1 MWIAA
6 RPLFLSVPAG
16 QGGKHKKINKGTP
29 DKSSRNGCVLSGVF
43 YCSGKGQAI
52 RRNCFFRLYRRTAPA
67 GCRGSRNGM
76 LSPGKGDNMAIKR
89 AGSRFTP
96 AAGRYH
102 IFSVH
107 TAAFFKGAAAPFYP
121 TYFCLFQQQI
131 TKEYSILISGAP
143 DTFTVRFFCALKG
156 VCLPLPG
163 ARAPPSGLET
173 V

>member
-16 QGGKHKKINKGTP
+16 QGGKHKKKIKPHPIKAAGTAAFC
-29 DKSSRNGCVLSGVF
+29 RVF
-43 YCSGKGQAI
+43 SVCSGKGQAV
-52 RRNCFFRLYRRTAPA
+52 RLQGKPERNAVPR
-67 GCRGSRNGM
+67 
-76 LSPGKGDNMAIKR
+76 KGDNMAMKR
-89 AGSRFTP
+89 AGTRFTP
-96 AAGRYH
+96 AASRHH

-131 TKEYSILISGAP
+131 TKEYSTLISGAP
-143 DTFTVRFFCALKG
+143 DIFTVRFFCALKG

-173 V
+173 A